1 MRKTL
6 SVLAVCLF
14 VAPAFADD
22 KPQRPVSPELR
33 QKLLEQFDADKDGK
47 LNEEERAKARAEFEK
62 RRGNGKDRPAQP
74 NAEAAKKRFQGIIA
88 KFDKDG
94 DGRLNEE
101 ERAAAQKARQGVGGP
116 NPEAAKKRFQGIIAK
131 FDKDG
136 DGRLNEEERAAAQK
150 AMGGQFANRRAEI
163 VKKFDKDGDGKL
175 NAEEQ
180 AAARKALGGQA
191 GAGRPNIDRAEV
203 LKKFDK
209 DDNGTLDD
217 AEKAAVKK
225 HFEELRAKRGPA
237 GADSRPKADAPA
249 RRRVNPEALKKF
261 DKDGDGKLSPEER
274 KAAIDAARAKKAD
287 E

>member
-14 VAPAFADD
+14 VAPGFADD
-22 KPQRPVSPELR
+22 KPRRQISPELR

-62 RRGNGKDRPAQP
+62 RRGNAKDRPAQP
-74 NAEAAKKRFQGIIA
+74 NAEAARKRFQEIVA

-101 ERAAAQKARQGVGGP
+101 ERAAAQKARQGAGGP
-116 NPEAAKKRFQGIIAK
+116 NPEARKRFQEIVAK

-203 LKKFDK
+203 MKKFDK
-209 DDNGTLDD
+209 DGNGTLDD
-217 AEKAAVKK
+217 TEKAAIKK

-237 GADSRPKADAPA
+237 GADARPKADAPA
-249 RRRVNPEALKKF
+249 KRRVNPEALKKF

-274 KAAIDAARAKKAD
+274 KAAVDAARAKKAD
-287 E
+287 K